1 VIRRVIV
8 GLAILGVLALAA
20 LELASERRATS
31 VDDPGLF
38 TETSERD
45 ARLPVA
51 SELEAEGAVRPVLT
65 R

>member
-8 GLAILGVLALAA
+8 GLVLLGVLALAA
-20 LELASERRATS
+20 LELASDWRTAGLG
-31 VDDPGLF
+31 DPDL

-45 ARLPVA
+45 TRLPVA
-51 SELEAEGAVRPVLT
+51 SELEEGGAVRPVLT